1 MKYKVALLTIY
12 RNKIEVNLFS
22 SKFHIVQKNEV
33 SVPASVVGPIQDPLD
48 KDHKNQISKQAQKE
62 EQLWQKLQDN
72 LVVLPLQQLVPEAH
86 HDAEGH
92 VDDAENQGNLHL
104 VRV

>member
-1 MKYKVALLTIY
+1 MILI
-12 RNKIEVNLFS
+12 I
-22 SKFHIVQKNEV
+22 
-33 SVPASVVGPIQDPLD
+33 PASVVSPIQDPLD
-48 KDHKNQISKQAQKE
+48 KDHQDEVSKQAQEE
-62 EQLWQKLQDN
+62 EQLRQKLQDN
-72 LVVLPLQQLVPEAH
+72 LVVLPLQQLVPQAH